1 VTTLIKAPA
10 LKLSLDDEAEEDDAA
25 LNRSKARRT
34 RVLLV
39 GGLYGGQ
46 PLGREILLR
55 LARHIGEGVKQG
67 ENALTMVLKRTV
79 VYIVPAVDMENFAA
93 ARAGSCHYTRPEED
107 LNREAGNQFFEGGT
121 SKGAEALRTLMTRV
135 QFDLAVSLEGNGMFI
150 RVPPDGE
157 TSGGDDSAS
166 TGGGMETI
174 DWLAATYFAAHS
186 DMANNTDPCR
196 DRTLNGHTVP
206 AGAFPTGVLAGR
218 NIHPA
223 MYGRHSFLDYAWRE
237 LGVPAFAA
245 HISCCNYP
253 RAHTIPAFYKAN
265 MIPLVRMLTRAQQG
279 VWGLV
284 LSAGSKK
291 SLLPDAEIRINGRRL
306 RADDRGEFLAVLPTG
321 AYKLEATAPGHAGK
335 QLTFSVESGFMTRR
349 DVILE
354 SSAASQLEYHTGD
367 QLAANLRSLEVQ
379 YPDLAR
385 LYIATNVTTAASSF
399 YVIQIGGGGGAVS
412 PKNDDEIRPPVRLLG
427 RGILGAEIAA
437 NLADWL
443 VTRLGHADDTAT
455 ALLSRLD
462 LHIGILLEEAGSA
475 ARTPSSELCTR
486 GQAANLSQLMEEP
499 AAVAAWAAQQDF
511 LVGLDM
517 FGGSDAILPSQVA
530 VPG

>member
-10 LKLSLDDEAEEDDAA
+10 LKLSLDDEEEEDDAA
-25 LNRSKARRT
+25 LKRSKARRT

-93 ARAGSCHYTRPEED
+93 ARPGSCHYTRPEED
-107 LNREAGNQFFEGGT
+107 LNNEAGNQFFEGGN
-121 SKGAEALRTLMTRV
+121 SKAAQALRTLMSRV

-157 TSGGDDSAS
+157 PTGGDDGAS
-166 TGGGMETI
+166 TGGMETI

-186 DMANNTDPCR
+186 DMANKTDPCR

-253 RAHTIPAFYKAN
+253 RAHTIPSFYKAN

-306 RADDRGEFLAVLPTG
+306 RADARGEFLAVLPTG
-321 AYKLEATAPGHAGK
+321 AYKLEASAPGHAGK
-335 QLTFSVESGFMTRR
+335 QLSFSVETGFMTRR

-385 LYIATNVTTAASSF
+385 LYIATNVTAAASSSF
-399 YVIQIGGGGGAVS
+399 YVIRIGGGAVS

-462 LHIGILLEEAGSA
+462 LHIGILLEAGGA
-475 ARTPSSELCTR
+475 ARTPSSKLCAR
-486 GQAANLSQLMEEP
+486 GQAANLSQLLEEP

-517 FGGSDAILPSQVA
+517 FGGSDAILPSQDA
-530 VPG
+530 MPG

>member
-1 VTTLIKAPA
+1 
-10 LKLSLDDEAEEDDAA
+10 
-25 LNRSKARRT
+25 
-34 RVLLV
+34 
-39 GGLYGGQ
+39 
-46 PLGREILLR
+46 
-55 LARHIGEGVKQG
+55 
-67 ENALTMVLKRTV
+67 
-79 VYIVPAVDMENFAA
+79 
-93 ARAGSCHYTRPEED
+93 
-107 LNREAGNQFFEGGT
+107 
-121 SKGAEALRTLMTRV
+121 
-135 QFDLAVSLEGNGMFI
+135 
-150 RVPPDGE
+150 
-157 TSGGDDSAS
+157 
-166 TGGGMETI
+166 
-174 DWLAATYFAAHS
+174 
-186 DMANNTDPCR
+186 
-196 DRTLNGHTVP
+196 
-206 AGAFPTGVLAGR
+206 
-218 NIHPA
+218 
-223 MYGRHSFLDYAWRE
+223 
-237 LGVPAFAA
+237 VPAFAA

-265 MIPLVRMLTRAQQG
+265 MIPLVRILTRAQQG

-306 RADDRGEFLAVLPTG
+306 RADARGEFLAVLPTG
-321 AYKLEATAPGHAGK
+321 AYKLEATAPGHAAK
-335 QLTFSVESGFMTRR
+335 QLSFSVEAGFMTRR

-385 LYIATNVTTAASSF
+385 LYIATNVTTAAASSF
-399 YVIQIGGGGGAVS
+399 YAIRIGGAAN
-412 PKNDDEIRPPVRLLG
+412 PPNNDEIRPPVRLLG

-462 LHIGILLEEAGSA
+462 LHIGILLEEAGGA

-486 GQAANLSQLMEEP
+486 AANLSQLMEEP

-517 FGGSDAILPSQVA
+517 FGGSDAILPSQDA
-530 VPG
+530 MPG